1 MPHSVKHRHT
11 VLPISGQW
19 SGWRRGGGGP
29 AGCFE
34 NHLVGAI
41 KDIHC
46 LGVADMVL
54 NQYCH
59 SLDKVTDTIHIIHR
73 LTTWMSETSY
83 LGQRQGFVDFA

>member
-1 MPHSVKHRHT
+1 MERMEE
-11 VLPISGQW
+11 G
-19 SGWRRGGGGP
+19 RGR